1 MRIRNLSAAIAL
13 GVAAL
18 GLSACAEQLNTTVSR
33 YQAMPAPQG
42 QTFYVVPAGG
52 MANNGGLEFQRYA
65 AIVAQQL
72 QAHGFQPATNAQS
85 ANMIVQFGY
94 GVDRGQVR
102 YVEDPFGY
110 NRYGYGAGW
119 GSPFYSPF
127 YRSRFG
133 WSGRYAWGWNDPF
146 WYGGGVD
153 SYVEY
158 HSQIDLHIRAAR
170 TNAPLF
176 DGRAQARSATNRL
189 DKVIPSL
196 VDAIFTGFPGRNG
209 ETVRITIPARQVPRA

>member
-1 MRIRNLSAAIAL
+1 MTLMIKLLAGGA
-13 GVAAL
+13 GFAAL
-18 GLSACAEQLNTTVSR
+18 AAAAPAAAQYYPYNNGYGYNYNSTQAAASRCTAAVQARLNNRGSGNILGALFGLNTRTSGRVLSVNR
-33 YQAMPAPQG
+33 VDPNRRSVRVTGYATSG
-42 QTFYVVPAGG
+42 
-52 MANNGGLEFQRYA
+52 RYA
-65 AIVAQQL
+65 
-72 QAHGFQPATNAQS
+72 
-85 ANMIVQFGY
+85 
-94 GVDRGQVR
+94 
-102 YVEDPFGY
+102 Y
-110 NRYGYGAGW
+110 NRYGYGAW

-133 WSGRYAWGWNDPF
+133 WGGRYAWGWNDPF

-158 HSQIDLHIRAAR
+158 HSDVDLHIRAAG

-196 VDAIFTGFPGRNG
+196 VDAIFTGFPGRSG
-209 ETVRITIPARQVPRA
+209 ETVKITIPARQVPRG